1 MPLTSY
7 HFGPGLLLKSVLPR
21 RFSFAAFAATEVA
34 VDVETLVNLI
44 RNQWPVHD
52 RLHSLPGSLAIGLAV
67 GLATHVVGRA
77 VVKRLPK
84 WAEEPLLESEVSLG
98 GALLGGTA
106 GGVTASLLDAV
117 MHEDLRP
124 FWPISSANPFLESI
138 SVSGLHSACLVS
150 AAIGVLVLLWR
161 ARGR

>member
-1 MPLTSY
+1 MVPLEAY
-7 HFGPGLLLKSVLPR
+7 
-21 RFSFAAFAATEVA
+21 
-34 VDVETLVNLI
+34 
-44 RNQWPVHD
+44 D
-52 RLHSLPGSLAIGLAV
+52 RLHSLPGSLVIGLAV

-77 VVKRLPK
+77 IVKRQPK

-98 GALLGGTA
+98 GTLLGGTD
-106 GGVTASLLDAV
+106 GGITASLLDAV

-124 FWPISSANPFLESI
+124 SWPISSVNPFLESI
-138 SVSGLHSACLVS
+138 TVSGLHTACLVS